1 MSGDEIVD
9 LAGWEARA
17 VFRLVERFEPPSV
30 TLRRCGGGQLRVY
43 MNDEEG
49 EAVAAYEL
57 VRTPTGTIG
66 ANIVRLAAA

>member
-30 TLRRCGGGQLRVY
+30 TLRRCGDGELRVY

-49 EAVAAYEL
+49 EAVAAYEP
-57 VRTPTGTIG
+57 VRMPNGTIG